1 MTQDSLA
8 LRVPARHATLGG
20 SMVVRRLLP
29 SKRLRTVGA
38 WCFLDHA
45 GPASDNTLSVGPHP
59 HIGLQTFTWMIEGEI
74 LHLDSLGFEQVI
86 RAGEVNLMTAG
97 EGISHVEQAHSQG
110 PVHTVQFWIALP
122 QAVRNGPASF
132 AHYAQLPQWQEGAW
146 HCTLLVGA
154 MAGQVSPVTVHSP
167 LVGLDLKTEEAARVE
182 LALNP
187 RFEYAVVCLRGGVQ
201 VNGAHLEVGTLLY
214 LGLNPQQLVL
224 ETLASDAAQGPASLA
239 AAGQGEGGLPAGAAH
254 VIVIGGEPLDE
265 ATLLWWNFVARTV
278 EEVAQATHDWQ
289 HESPRFGR
297 IHATELA
304 GLPAPAVPEGL
315 VARKNP

>member
-45 GPASDNTLSVGPHP
+45 GPASENTLSVGPHP

-167 LVGLDLKTEEAARVE
+167 LVGLDLKTEEAARVQ

-187 RFEYAVVCLRGGVQ
+187 SFEYAVVCLRGAAS
-201 VNGAHLEVGTLLY
+201 VNGEYLEVGTLLY
-214 LGLNPQQLVL
+214 LGQNQHQLVL
-224 ETLASDAAQGPASLA
+224 DTLASEAAHGRASTGAAQD
-239 AAGQGEGGLPAGAAH
+239 EGSSAAGAAH

-265 ATLLWWNFVARTV
+265 ATLLWWNFVARSV
-278 EEVAQATHDWQ
+278 DEIEQATHDWQ

-297 IHATELA
+297 IPSTELA
-304 GLPAPAVPEGL
+304 RLPAPAVPEGL